1 VLSNDPF
8 NVHGINWLS
17 PSSINTYINDPP
29 MWVMRYLFK
38 VKSSSGAAA
47 VRGNALEFALE
58 KKYTEGEFD
67 YSTLEAKFIT
77 LCAESMIALD
87 TKSAQ
92 KEMKSL
98 TNFGEVID
106 KCFDYDNLESY
117 QERVEVKL
125 NDLSIPIMGYIDFR
139 FKDKVVDLKT
149 TNRMPSEPTQA
160 QNRQMALYSMAYPSN
175 EIELFFASSKNHK
188 KFKLTNLAEYKK
200 QLEKVAHTI
209 QKFLSI
215 SNDKHELASFVYPN
229 TDSWMW
235 GTQMKEEAKK
245 IWN

>member
-1 VLSNDPF
+1 
-8 NVHGINWLS
+8 
-17 PSSINTYINDPP
+17 